1 MKIGVN
7 TRTLL
12 KNKMEGV
19 AVFTAEVMK
28 RITNDHPEHE
38 FYFFFDRPYDQSF
51 IFAENVT
58 PVVLFPQA
66 RHPFLFVWWFE
77 WSITRALNKYEID
90 LFISP
95 DNFCSLTTSVPTLLV
110 VHDVAFKHYPEQVGW
125 LVRQYYNFF
134 MPRFLRKADTIVA
147 VSKFTKEDLK
157 TQFQLS
163 NKNIAIACNG
173 TNSHFKAIESKVQ
186 KTIKHKYTGG
196 FSYFVFVG
204 LIHPRKN
211 VHRLIPAFYQFKER
225 TGSDLKLV
233 LVGRKGWMADE
244 VKDALRHPK
253 FEKEV
258 IFTGFVDH
266 EEIPKII
273 GSAFAMM
280 YVSLFEGFGIP
291 ILEAFHT
298 DTPVITSDRS
308 SMPEVGGEAVL
319 YANPTSIDS
328 IAEQMIRL
336 YQNADLQK
344 DLIEKGKQQRTLF
357 TWGKAAHVVYE
368 QIEKIAKQNSIS

>member
-1 MKIGVN
+1 
-7 TRTLL
+7 
-12 KNKMEGV
+12 MEGV
-19 AVFTAEVMK
+19 AVFTTEVMK
-28 RITNDHPEHE
+28 RIVIDHPEHE
-38 FYFFFDRPYDQSF
+38 FYFFFDRPFDESF
-51 IFAENVT
+51 VFAKNVT
-58 PVVLFPQA
+58 PIVLFPQA

-77 WSITRALNKYEID
+77 WSISSALKKHEID
-90 LFISP
+90 IFISP
-95 DNFCSLTTSVPTLLV
+95 DNFCSLMTAVPTLLV

-134 MPRFLRKADTIVA
+134 MPRFLRKADRIVA

-163 NKNIAIACNG
+163 NKNIAVACNG
-173 TNSHFKAIESKVQ
+173 TNSHFTPIDSKVQ
-186 KTIKHKYTGG
+186 KTIRNKYTDGAD
-196 FSYFVFVG
+196 YFVFVG

-211 VHRLIPAFYQFKER
+211 VHRLIPAFYQFKAQ
-225 TGSDLKLV
+225 TGSDMKLV

-244 VKDALRHPK
+244 VKEALIHPK
-253 FEKEV
+253 FEKDV

-266 EEIPKII
+266 DEIPKII

-298 DTPVITSDRS
+298 NTPVITSERS

-319 YANPTSIDS
+319 YANPESIDS
-328 IAEQMIRL
+328 IVEQMIKL
-336 YQNADLQK
+336 YQKPDLQK
-344 DLIEKGKQQRTLF
+344 DLIEKGKHQRTLF
-357 TWGKAAHVVYE
+357 TWEKAAEVVYE
-368 QIEKIAKQNSIS
+368 QIEKIAAQKSIT